1 MNTLEENLLVDTT
14 NCYKYYYWTAEE
26 VSSTAKVHGTL
37 SNKLGKILMNSNNK
51 MFNFTY
57 PLNDSSTDYYRS
69 ILTVNLAEKEKSGRL
84 HVIVETKSPNIKEFT
99 VTLDLDENFI
109 DNIGL
114 DKVFKQ
120 IIKHRGK
127 TKYGFILG
135 STLARHT
142 EKGYKDALLDLSQ
155 QIISKFNELEKSI
168 KQEYDNIE
176 KKLLEVEKA
185 RAITKNS

>member
-1 MNTLEENLLVDTT
+1 MVYDKDFEY
-14 NCYKYYYWTAEE
+14 CYNYYYWTTEE
-26 VSSTAKVHGTL
+26 VSSTANVHGTL
-37 SNKLGKILMNSNNK
+37 SNKLGEILMNSNNK
-51 MFNFTY
+51 MFNFAY
-57 PLNDSSTDYYRS
+57 PLNNSSSDYYRS
-69 ILTVNLAEKEKSGRL
+69 MLTVNLAEKKKSGRL

-99 VTLDLDENFI
+99 VTLDFDENFI

-114 DKVFKQ
+114 NKVFKQ
-120 IIKHRGK
+120 IIKYKGK
-127 TKYGFILG
+127 TKYGLILG

-185 RAITKNS
+185 RAIIKNS